1 MSPFHFG
8 AEFELSGPVQRRR
21 DQASMASCGGNGGR
35 TCQSFCYPTKDDE
48 LPSPPKPA
56 ALEEYTGDKLC
67 SMGNQAPCS
76 KCREEKSAW
85 NGLCLPCLRSS
96 LFGKFKL
103 AVTSNAMISPRDKV
117 LVAFS
122 GGSASRV
129 ALQFIHEL
137 QCKSLKN
144 WDASKS
150 QGLAVFG
157 VGVAFV
163 DESSVSLNPSN
174 VTSNILEEINTI
186 VSELTPQ
193 KELHVT
199 TIESIFGKNF
209 DDGRRCLN
217 ELLDGITD
225 ATGNEDFTQY
235 LLMLCLQ
242 KIALDN
248 KYTKLLLGS
257 STSKMARLIISA
269 TVKGQGFSLP
279 ADLQYVDSRWEV
291 PVVLPLRDCLAQE
304 LSMLCHLDGLK
315 TLQLFDHP
323 AAGINGLV
331 SAFVERLQEEN
342 PSRERTIVRTG
353 EKLKAF
359 SFNRFTQNGYY
370 DFLPSIIRPKFQNVN
385 LEGSKHE
392 FFCPICGSPLN
403 DSKWWHHEGFQGMH
417 QTKIEMFA
425 SQCCQSC
432 RFQILPKDRSSLE
445 KFYSLL
451 PSSITNRMKDQG
463 CADQRWLREKIEE
476 FLINDDD
483 R

>member
-1 MSPFHFG
+1 
-8 AEFELSGPVQRRR
+8 
-21 DQASMASCGGNGGR
+21 MASCGGSGGG
-35 TCQSFCYPTKDDE
+35 TCQSICRRTQEDE
-48 LPSPPKPA
+48 LPPPLPSGA
-56 ALEEYTGDKLC
+56 PEEDTQDKLG
-67 SMGNQAPCS
+67 SKGDQAMCP
-76 KCREEKSAW
+76 KCGEEKQTW
-85 NGLCLPCLRSS
+85 NGLCLACFRSS
-96 LFGKFKL
+96 LFSKFKL
-103 AVTSNAMISPRDKV
+103 AVTSNAMISPSDKV

-122 GGSASRV
+122 GGTASRV

-150 QGLAVFG
+150 QGLPVFG

-163 DESSVSLNPSN
+163 DESTVSLNPSN
-174 VTSNILEEINTI
+174 VMSNILEEINGI
-186 VSELTPQ
+186 VSELTPAQ

-199 TIESIFGKNF
+199 SIESVFCNNF

-217 ELLDGITD
+217 ELLDSITD
-225 ATGNEDFTQY
+225 ATGREDFIQY
-235 LLMLCLQ
+235 LRMLALQ

-279 ADLQYVDSRWEV
+279 ADLQYVDARWEV
-291 PVVLPLRDCLAQE
+291 PAVLPLRDCLAQE
-304 LSMLCHLDGLK
+304 LAMLCHLDGLK
-315 TLQLFDHP
+315 TIQVFDCP
-323 AAGINGLV
+323 SAGINGLV
-331 SAFVERLQEEN
+331 SSFIARLQEEN

-359 SFNRFTQNGYY
+359 SFNRFTEDGYY
-370 DFLPSIIRPKFQNVN
+370 DFIPSIIRPKFQTVN
-385 LEGSKHE
+385 HE
-392 FFCPICGSPLN
+392 ESIPKIFCPICGRPLS
-403 DSKWWHHEGFQGMH
+403 DSEWQHLKGIKGMH
-417 QTKIEMFA
+417 QKSKIEMFD

-451 PSSITNRMKDQG
+451 PLPIRRRMKDQG
-463 CADQRWLREKIEE
+463 CADQRWLREQIEE
-476 FLINDDD
+476 FLINDEDD
-483 R
+483 ST

>member
-1 MSPFHFG
+1 M
-8 AEFELSGPVQRRR
+8 
-21 DQASMASCGGNGGR
+21 SCGGSGGG
-35 TCQSFCYPTKDDE
+35 TCQSLCRRTKDDE
-48 LPSPPKPA
+48 LPPPPP
-56 ALEEYTGDKLC
+56 
-67 SMGNQAPCS
+67 SVAPKDSRDEPGSKVDQSLCS
-76 KCREEKSAW
+76 KCGEGKPAW
-85 NGLCLPCLRSS
+85 NSLCLACFRSS

-103 AVTSNAMISPRDKV
+103 AVTSNAMISPSDKV

-150 QGLAVFG
+150 QGLPVFG

-163 DESSVSLNPSN
+163 DESAVGLNPSIGM
-174 VTSNILEEINTI
+174 SNIIEEINSV
-186 VSELTPQ
+186 VSELAPAQ

-199 TIESIFGKNF
+199 SMEGLFCKNF

-217 ELLDGITD
+217 ELLDSITD
-225 ATGNEDFTQY
+225 ATGKEDFTQY
-235 LLMLCLQ
+235 LRMLSLQ

-248 KYTKLLLGS
+248 NYTKLLLGS
-257 STSKMARLIISA
+257 CASKMARLIISA

-279 ADLQYVDSRWEV
+279 ANLQYVDSRWEV

-315 TLQLFDHP
+315 TIQLFNCP
-323 AAGINGLV
+323 VGINGLV
-331 SAFVERLQEEN
+331 SSFVARLQEEN

-359 SFNRFTQNGYY
+359 SFNKFTQDGYY

-385 LEGSKHE
+385 HEESKPK
-392 FFCPICGSPLN
+392 FLCPICGSPLS
-403 DSKWWHHEGFQGMH
+403 DSEWQHLKGTQGMY

-432 RFQILPKDRSSLE
+432 CFQILPKDTSSLE

-451 PSSITNRMKDQG
+451 PLSITNRMKNQG
-463 CADQRWLREKIEE
+463 CADQRWLREQIEE

-483 R
+483 DST